1 MFVYLTIISRI
12 ETIVLILQVL
22 VPGSYYSTL
31 GKPPAFSSSGY
42 ETNSKSERKN
52 CLFLQKGILEESG
65 QKICRAWIQ
74 VTSRSFLLT
83 VSLLL
88 SPLDHRIWNPRIQF
102 CKYQSPAWFI
112 ASPVGGSIDPRLF
125 IWPSLGSCCSN
136 WGCSHDPTV
145 DITYHKFVC
154 LNSHTRDW
162 PSIFCFY
169 HNIPNATINLN
180 YRDGLF
186 WSHCIL
192 SAKNNSSVFVK
203 FTSMKYKCRW

>member
-1 MFVYLTIISRI
+1 MNTCLPSDYIRVREHFLNPKCSYNLLGEKEIIEHTLEYLLCARYGSIYFSWIMFVYLTIISRI
-12 ETIVLILQVL
+12 EIIVLILQVL

-42 ETNSKSERKN
+42 ETHSKSERKN
-52 CLFLQKGILEESG
+52 CLFLQKGILEEPG

-102 CKYQSPAWFI
+102 CKYRSPAWFI
-112 ASPVGGSIDPRLF
+112 ASPIGGSIDPRLF

-145 DITYHKFVC
+145 DITYH
-154 LNSHTRDW
+154 
-162 PSIFCFY
+162 
-169 HNIPNATINLN
+169 
-180 YRDGLF
+180 
-186 WSHCIL
+186 
-192 SAKNNSSVFVK
+192 
-203 FTSMKYKCRW
+203 